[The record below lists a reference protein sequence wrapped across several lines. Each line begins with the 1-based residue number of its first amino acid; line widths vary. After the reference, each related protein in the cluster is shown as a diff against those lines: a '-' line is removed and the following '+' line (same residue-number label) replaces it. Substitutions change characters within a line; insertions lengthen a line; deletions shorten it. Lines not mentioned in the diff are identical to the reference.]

1 MNLAE
6 VCVFDEVVDGFGTK
20 RLVLY
25 KGFFPQA
32 VGSSFLLDRV
42 FNYQELRIE
51 RKGKGKRIING
62 KDLLI

>member
-1 MNLAE
+1 MGMKRNIINLAE

-32 VGSSFLLDRV
+32 VETWL
-42 FNYQELRIE
+42 Q
-51 RKGKGKRIING
+51 IIT
-62 KDLLI
+62 